1 MSVVYSSCSQPAGG
15 IHGLEGA
22 LLPLLLP
29 LLKSLSFLKAV
40 QKRPFGGFELTRYTP
55 PVFFATTDLDV
66 PATYQYPPRPP
77 LAAVQTPSI
86 AVVEMM
92 QCLSQAMS
100 VSQRKPAGN
109 KPADLAAAALLQ
121 LPHFDGDVL
130 KKLKR
135 RKVNTLKG
143 AGVGHVVVKPGQRCQ

>member
-1 MSVVYSSCSQPAGG
+1 M
-15 IHGLEGA
+15 
-22 LLPLLLP
+22 
-29 LLKSLSFLKAV
+29 
-40 QKRPFGGFELTRYTP
+40 
-55 PVFFATTDLDV
+55 
-66 PATYQYPPRPP
+66 
-77 LAAVQTPSI
+77 QTPSI

-143 AGVGHVVVKPGQRCQ
+143 AGVGLVVVKPGQRCQGTGVEEGGLGTGESVRKC